1 MKYDACS
8 PIPCYR
14 TADDS
19 MQIKPD
25 DEIRLKVINIR
36 EDADD
41 IFVLGSLMDDYL
53 GLCSAD

>member
-1 MKYDACS
+1 
-8 PIPCYR
+8 
-14 TADDS
+14 